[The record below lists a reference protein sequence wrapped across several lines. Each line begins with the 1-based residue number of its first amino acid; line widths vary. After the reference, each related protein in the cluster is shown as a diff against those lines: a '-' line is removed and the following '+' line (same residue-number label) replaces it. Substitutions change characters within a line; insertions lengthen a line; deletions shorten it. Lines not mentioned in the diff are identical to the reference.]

1 MPRIQIQMLEGRT
14 TEQKRQ
20 LARGVVDAA
29 VKALGIPKERFTV
42 AIFEMTQENLAPGGT
57 LWRDLENKPS
67 I

>member
-1 MPRIQIQMLEGRT
+1 MPRIQIQMLKGRT

-29 VKALGIPKERFTV
+29 VQALGIPKERFTV
-42 AIFEMTQENLAPGGT
+42 AIFEMEQDQLAPAGE
-57 LWRDLENKPS
+57 LWCDKKIKPP

>member
-14 TEQKRQ
+14 VEQKRA

-29 VKALGIPKERFTV
+29 VQALGIPKERFTV
-42 AIFEMTQENLAPGGT
+42 AIFEMKEENLDPAGE
-57 LWRDLENKPS
+57 LWCDKAVKPP